1 MKKNILQK
9 VKILFRKEVTTM
21 LINLINLLCYLYVR
35 RSYKKNGRI
44 PLEFGGGRLIND
56 LGFHIEVGRYGKWVE
71 KDE

>member
-1 MKKNILQK
+1 
-9 VKILFRKEVTTM
+9 M
-21 LINLINLLCYLYVR
+21 LINLINLLCYFYVR

>member
-1 MKKNILQK
+1 
-9 VKILFRKEVTTM
+9 M

-44 PLEFGGGRLIND
+44 PLGFAGGRLIND